1 MLKAILIGAA
11 AIGLGVAALAVH
23 FGIILRPRPA
33 AAQAVTHATTTFPR
47 TDAGC
52 ARLYGGTERVSTA
65 GAGDPYKYVDCKIAR
80 CHRVYAADA
89 LQFNACVGVVGLDV
103 DPHARERQSATGAS
117 SASSAGSPQSA
128 PPASKAT
135 AQVQAVELARGMA
148 AGLTSSGA
156 RGAACEA
163 VNLAPIKV
171 ACGFQNANGTAERV
185 GATVTMVSP
194 SRARVTLKSSTVA
207 SYCIDSTSGSSKRKQ
222 AGLSSAVA
230 SSTCP

>member
-23 FGIILRPRPA
+23 FGIILRPHAA
-33 AAQAVTHATTTFPR
+33 AAQAVTQASPIFPR

-52 ARLYGGTERVSTA
+52 ARLYGGTAQASTA
-65 GAGDPYKYVDCKIAR
+65 RAGDPFKYVDCKIAR

-89 LQFNACVGVVGLDV
+89 LQFNTCVDAVGSAV
-103 DPHARERQSATGAS
+103 DPQASRGQSATVAS
-117 SASSAGSPQSA
+117 SASSGALPGA
-128 PPASKAT
+128 PPVPQGT

-148 AGLTSSGA
+148 AGLAGSGA

-163 VNLAPIKV
+163 VALAPIKV
-171 ACGFQNANGTAERV
+171 SCEFQNANGTTERV

-194 SRARVTLKSSTVA
+194 SRARVTLKSSTAA
-207 SYCIDSTSGSSKRKQ
+207 SYCIDSTPGSSKRKQ
-222 AGLSSAVA
+222 AVASPVVA
-230 SSTCP
+230 SSACP

>member
-23 FGIILRPRPA
+23 FGIILRPA
-33 AAQAVTHATTTFPR
+33 AAQAVTQATPIFPR

-52 ARLYGGTERVSTA
+52 ARVYGGTQPASAAR
-65 GAGDPYKYVDCKIAR
+65 AGDPFRYVDCRIAR

-89 LQFNACVGVVGLDV
+89 SQFNTCVGVVGLDV
-103 DPHARERQSATGAS
+103 DPHATQRQSATAAS
-117 SASSAGSPQSA
+117 SAASAAPPQSA

-156 RGAACEA
+156 RGASCEA
-163 VNLAPIKV
+163 VALAPIKV
-171 ACGFQNANGTAERV
+171 ACGYQNANGTAERV

-207 SYCIDSTSGSSKRKQ
+207 SYCIDSTSGSAPRKK

-230 SSTCP
+230 SSACP

>member
-11 AIGLGVAALAVH
+11 AIGLGVAALAVR
-23 FGIILRPRPA
+23 FGIILRPHAA
-33 AAQAVTHATTTFPR
+33 AAQAVTQAPTSFPR

-52 ARLYGGTERVSTA
+52 VRLYGGTERVSTA
-65 GAGDPYKYVDCKIAR
+65 RAGDPFKYVDCKIAR

-89 LQFNACVGVVGLDV
+89 LQFNTCVGVVGLDV
-103 DPHARERQSATGAS
+103 DPQARQRQSVTGAS
-117 SASSAGSPQSA
+117 SAASDGSPRGT

-135 AQVQAVELARGMA
+135 AQVRAVELARGMT

-163 VNLAPIKV
+163 VDLAPIKV
-171 ACGFQNANGTAERV
+171 ACGFQNANGTSERV

-207 SYCIDSTSGSSKRKQ
+207 SYCIDSTSGS
-222 AGLSSAVA
+222 
-230 SSTCP
+230 

>member
-33 AAQAVTHATTTFPR
+33 AAQAVTQATTTFPR

-103 DPHARERQSATGAS
+103 DPHARQRQSVTGAS
-117 SASSAGSPQSA
+117 SASGAGSPQSA

-171 ACGFQNANGTAERV
+171 ACGFQNGNGTAERV
-185 GATVTMVSP
+185 RATVTMVSP

-230 SSTCP
+230 SSACP

>member
-11 AIGLGVAALAVH
+11 AIGLGVVAIAVH
-23 FGIILRPRPA
+23 FGIILRPHPA
-33 AAQAVTHATTTFPR
+33 AAQALTQTQPIFPR
-47 TDAGC
+47 TDTGC

-65 GAGDPYKYVDCKIAR
+65 GAGDPFKYVDCRIAR
-80 CHRVYAADA
+80 CHRVYAAVA
-89 LQFNACVGVVGLDV
+89 LQFNTCVGAVGLDV
-103 DPHARERQSATGAS
+103 DPQASRRQSATGAS
-117 SASSAGSPQSA
+117 SASDVSLPSAS
-128 PPASKAT
+128 PASQAT

-163 VNLAPIKV
+163 VALTPIKV

-194 SRARVTLKSSTVA
+194 SHARITVKSSTVA

-222 AGLSSAVA
+222 AGPSSTVA
-230 SSTCP
+230 SGACP